1 MWIHNTCGNTE
12 MYFVFSFILFSKY
25 CFSGLVV
32 GVLLYLAYL
41 IMVSHT
47 LITILYLG
55 R

>member
-1 MWIHNTCGNTE
+1 
-12 MYFVFSFILFSKY
+12 VFSFILFSKY